1 MSNTTPSAVR
11 QPDSVV
17 IRSYEPADE
26 RQWVRCRAVAF
37 LDTCYYDAVEPRKP
51 VEEADAVI
59 DLLAVDGDRV
69 VAILD
74 VAIRGDLATIE
85 TICVDPDYRRFGL
98 ATRLLNEAFA
108 RLEGTPART
117 LDAWTREDPEALA
130 WYAASGFVEEY
141 SYIHVYSG
149 YGDANTARI
158 TDRRAP
164 YSPVIVFAHTR
175 REHEEQARAEF
186 DRVYVCRRFMQ
197 QLR

>member
-1 MSNTTPSAVR
+1 MSDITRTVP

-17 IRSYEPADE
+17 IRSYDPADE

-69 VAILD
+69 VAI
-74 VAIRGDLATIE
+74 RGDLATIE

-108 RLEGTPART
+108 RLEGTAART

-130 WYAASGFVEEY
+130 WYTASGFVEEY
-141 SYIHVYSG
+141 TYIHVYSG
-149 YGDANTARI
+149 YGEANTARI

-197 QLR
+197 QLP